1 MVIWTEG
8 LYDLTEAWR
17 AISDLAAALLQNV
30 SLKEYDWLEFF
41 AGRANATHAVRLRG
55 GIGARFDLEYWCP
68 GKAGS
73 SNYHDIT
80 SPSGFWPRA

>member
-1 MVIWTEG
+1 MIPALTLTPCLGKAFVLIILMVIWTEG

-55 GIGARFDLEYWCP
+55 GIGARFDL
-68 GKAGS
+68 
-73 SNYHDIT
+73 I
-80 SPSGFWPRA
+80 